1 MKYGTSYSTVP
12 LFKATKNKELVGK
25 SSRTG
30 GTIVLSDLL
39 KSVGIT
45 TDRVAA
51 DSTSAS
57 LCKKCAR
64 KVVNCCTLYHEL
76 EAALNAEKKA
86 EHTETVKVVGQQKG
100 DDGKRFH
107 GQSPSGLTPS
117 RKKKKKLP
125 IKNVQMKSRKSLF
138 ELQSSWSEK
147 ENIHDELANM
157 MCLPV
162 TENESNACTVKVS

>member
-1 MKYGTSYSTVP
+1 MKYDTSYSTVP

-30 GTIVLSDLL
+30 GTIVL
-39 KSVGIT
+39 
-45 TDRVAA
+45 
-51 DSTSAS
+51 
-57 LCKKCAR
+57 
-64 KVVNCCTLYHEL
+64 
-76 EAALNAEKKA
+76 
-86 EHTETVKVVGQQKG
+86 
-100 DDGKRFH
+100 
-107 GQSPSGLTPS
+107 
-117 RKKKKKLP
+117 
-125 IKNVQMKSRKSLF
+125 SRKSLF